1 MSRQTFVDRRLALVL
16 ACAAL
21 LLAPVRAV
29 AQDDG
34 PDRRWRVMPVVGAT
48 LYDDASALK
57 NAPFFGGEAMYPVT
71 SAFSVGWML
80 SFARPEVDGSK
91 FPYALFQIS
100 ADSLILYQ
108 VGQQTTQVSTG
119 AMASLGTDVGRARV
133 YVQGGVGLYSFFLD
147 PQAISSLKKVGGEDW
162 FTGLMIPAGAGLSL
176 RVGDRSAIRL
186 DFRDEIFTSF
196 DRSRLHPVEPRFYND
211 CSNHHQ
217 DLVVCFPELNPASS
231 STSSDVIHN
240 LRFSLGFE
248 LIPGF

>member
-34 PDRRWRVMPVVGAT
+34 PDRRWRVMPVAGAT
-48 LYDDASALK
+48 VYDDASALK
-57 NAPFFGGEAMYPVT
+57 TAPFIGGEATYPVT
-71 SAFSVGWML
+71 SALSLGWTVSFS
-80 SFARPEVDGSK
+80 RPEVDGSQ
-91 FPYALFQIS
+91 FPLVLFQIS
-100 ADSLILYQ
+100 ADSLILFQ
-108 VGQQTTQVSTG
+108 VGQQTTQVST
-119 AMASLGTDVGRARV
+119 AALALLGTDVGRARL

-147 PQAISSLKKVGGEDW
+147 PASNSSLKKVGGDDW

-176 RVGDRSAIRL
+176 RVSDRSAIRL

-196 DRSRLHPVEPRFYND
+196 DRNRLHPVEARFYND
-211 CSNHHQ
+211 CTDHHQ
-217 DLVVCFPELNPASS
+217 DLVVCFPELNPTASS
-231 STSSDVIHN
+231 ASDVIHN